1 MNVTFCIIITIA
13 IIVNNVVDS
22 AYVGKR
28 KKLFTLINS
37 AKLSILHF
45 KKCVE
50 SIDEANKMNPSEG
63 LSSNYIFR
71 RGLTLRNGHVGASLN
86 MPYYR
91 LCYLRG
97 PIAALFKSGFQWLQK
112 SQDPTGKESSLYPV
126 CHPRFMFKVNIIYIL
141 VSKSL
146 V

>member
-1 MNVTFCIIITIA
+1 
-13 IIVNNVVDS
+13 
-22 AYVGKR
+22 
-28 KKLFTLINS
+28 
-37 AKLSILHF
+37 
-45 KKCVE
+45 
-50 SIDEANKMNPSEG
+50 MNPSEG

-71 RGLTLRNGHVGASLN
+71 RGLNLRNGHVGASLN

-126 CHPRFMFKVNIIYIL
+126 CHPRFMFKVNITISIFL
-141 VSKSL
+141 FPSL
-146 V
+146 WDD